1 MNYITTTR
9 QRNHRF
15 TEAFRKAAAA
25 GGPGRPAGALLDEV
39 LNTPVER
46 GFFVGVDHVVVMD
59 RLRREGK
66 LPRMSAERTE
76 LWTELFRQFDALR
89 AARPGMSRTAAACAV
104 VSGGT
109 APRFYIRR
117 SVALSLINRI
127 KRP

>member
-1 MNYITTTR
+1 M
-9 QRNHRF
+9 
-15 TEAFRKAAAA
+15 
-25 GGPGRPAGALLDEV
+25 
-39 LNTPVER
+39 
-46 GFFVGVDHVVVMD
+46 VVMD